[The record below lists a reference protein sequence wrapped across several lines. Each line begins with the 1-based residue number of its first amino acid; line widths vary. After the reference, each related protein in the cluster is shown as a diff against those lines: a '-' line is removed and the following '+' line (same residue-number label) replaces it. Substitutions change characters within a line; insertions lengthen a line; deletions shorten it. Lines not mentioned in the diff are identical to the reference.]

1 MFLRFLILPQM
12 IVEADLKKRAE
23 RIKELL
29 LDSSLKEALEQIQ
42 AQMAGVTDWSI
53 LSRFEDIDRSYK
65 YMLQYFSQGSPDDHR
80 ISVYHQLVRRSLI
93 LNDDVLQARL
103 QPESMLLYYQHL
115 RSRLSSSETIEGIRK
130 DLESFVDNQDTN
142 THEHSLAMLF
152 DLIWTNGQWSSQDS
166 ASLLELIDSPL
177 VMEDDSALVIS
188 AVTLSLME
196 RFDPLK
202 CLFLCQAA
210 QNLSLAVSIR
220 ALTGLAVSL
229 LGYKDIL
236 PYFPEVKDRITL
248 LQDVPGIRERMLK
261 VQMALLLCRE
271 TKEIDRRMREE
282 FIPTMLRNPKLGDL
296 MREELER
303 EDVSPDWMEWIEK
316 PEIKDKLMQMTELQM
331 EGADV
336 YMSTFSN
343 LKNYPFFRS
352 ISNWFRVFS
361 MDQPDVKS
369 AFGTEGVSSTI
380 GKSMLSSHVF
390 CNSDKYSFALTFS
403 QIPREQREMISGQLN
418 DEAIESIEEKNSS
431 PVAAD
436 ITEKF
441 LARQYAQDLYRFFN
455 LFSRRHEFKDPF
467 TTDLN
472 LLIDTPLSILLQ
484 TDDSEQKIAAW
495 LLQKNYYTEAV
506 AAYRLM
512 ERNANPYSTDYR
524 FYQQL
529 GYALQRIQAYKDALE
544 SYRRSD
550 ILQPN
555 NNWTMRHSAQCLR
568 ILGEPSEALDL
579 LLEAEKNSADNL
591 SLQIQIGDCLVD
603 LKRYDEALTR
613 FFKVDYLKPDYPKA
627 WRAIGWCAFLAGRY
641 DRSIEY
647 YNKLLAS
654 KPTGNDCLNAG
665 HAYLLSHNIQMAVSL
680 YRQCG
685 SIMGKEVFE
694 AEFEKDRQI
703 LTDKGISAQ
712 DIPLLLDLI

>member
-12 IVEADLKKRAE
+12 IVEADLKKRAQHI
-23 RIKELL
+23 RELL
-29 LDSSLKEALEQIQ
+29 LSSSLKEALEQIQ

-53 LSRFEDIDRSYK
+53 LSRFEDIDRSYR

-115 RSRLSSSETIEGIRK
+115 RSRLSSSETIEGIRQ

-303 EDVSPDWMEWIEK
+303 DDVSPDWMEWIEK

-369 AFGTEGVSSTI
+369 AFGTEGVSSAI

-603 LKRYDEALTR
+603 LKCYDEALTR

-694 AEFEKDRQI
+694 AEFDKDRAI
-703 LTDKGISAQ
+703 LVNKGISEE
-712 DIPLLLDLI
+712 DFPLLLDLI